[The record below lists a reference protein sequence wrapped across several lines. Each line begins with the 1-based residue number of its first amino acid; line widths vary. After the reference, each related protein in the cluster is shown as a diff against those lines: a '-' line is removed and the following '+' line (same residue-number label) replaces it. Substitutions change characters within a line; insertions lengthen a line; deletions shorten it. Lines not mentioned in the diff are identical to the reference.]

1 MIYDIYAKQTRKSFE
16 NVERLGILYKFIF
29 CRCYIMLMRL
39 NLICI
44 MKFNT
49 SWSAVYLH
57 NTLYFSVFHRNS
69 GLKTS
74 KNEFNDRIHQNKQS
88 FEGKKLSGKEFL
100 AFKEYQRACVED
112 MAGSA
117 NCTQRF
123 SVLFSSSTFASYPP
137 ESFKIICFICIWEN
151 LSKHAFIV
159 RKTRNKILAAFLSFL
174 RVRISPN
181 LR

>member
-1 MIYDIYAKQTRKSFE
+1 
-16 NVERLGILYKFIF
+16 
-29 CRCYIMLMRL
+29 MLMRL
-39 NLICI
+39 KLISI
-44 MKFNT
+44 IKFNT
-49 SWSAVYLH
+49 SWFAVNLQK
-57 NTLYFSVFHRNS
+57 TLYFLVFYRNI
-69 GLKTS
+69 GLKTG
-74 KNEFNDRIHQNKQS
+74 KHEFTDRIHQNKQGL
-88 FEGKKLSGKEFL
+88 EGKKLSGKEFL
-100 AFKEYQRACVED
+100 AFKDYQRVCVED

-137 ESFKIICFICIWEN
+137 ASFKIICFICIWEN